1 MRLQG
6 QASDQVRYN
15 FCRDKKTQAVS
26 VDQTVLLGCVNGYMG
41 AYKGNAFAPI
51 SPPNFP
57 ITEKAI

>member
-6 QASDQVRYN
+6 QASDQFTYN
-15 FCRDKKTQAVS
+15 FCREKTQAVS
-26 VDQTVLLGCVNGYMG
+26 IDQIVLLGGVSGYMS

-57 ITEKAI
+57 ITEKTI